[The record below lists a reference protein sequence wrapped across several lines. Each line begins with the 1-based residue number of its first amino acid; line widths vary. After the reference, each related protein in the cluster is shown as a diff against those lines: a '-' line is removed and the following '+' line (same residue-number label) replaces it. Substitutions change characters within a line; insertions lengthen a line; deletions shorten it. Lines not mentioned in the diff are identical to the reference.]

1 MRLADLCDIHSGYT
15 ARSKL
20 EPLQKGGVPAIQLS
34 DVGGED
40 AFSPNTLARYDIGNV
55 TEHHLVRGGE
65 VIFRPRGPHGI
76 AITIPEDVPEPAV
89 VILPLI
95 IIRPDRNRV
104 LPEFVAWAINQP
116 RAQHKLSLEAQGSI
130 IRTIPMR
137 ALEQLDIAV
146 PDMPTQRRIV
156 ALDALMRREKQL
168 LRRLAERRERLFST
182 ILETAVRNANQEGSI
197 R

>member
-130 IRTIPMR
+130 IRTIPVR

>member
-1 MRLADLCDIHSGYT
+1 MRLADLCDIRSGYT

-34 DVGGED
+34 DVGGDD
-40 AFSPNTLARYDIGNV
+40 AFSPNTLARYDICNV

-76 AITIPEDVPEPAV
+76 AITIPEDLPEPAV

-104 LPEFVAWAINQP
+104 LPKFVTWAINQP
-116 RAQHKLSLEAQGSI
+116 RARHKLSLEAQGSI
-130 IRTIPMR
+130 IRTIPVR

-146 PDMPTQRRIV
+146 PDIPTQRRIV
-156 ALDALMRREKQL
+156 TLDTLMRREKQL

-182 ILETAVRNANQEGSI
+182 ILEWAARNANQEGSI

>member
-20 EPLQKGGVPAIQLS
+20 EPLQEGGVPAIQLS
-34 DVGGED
+34 DVNAES

-76 AITIPEDVPEPAV
+76 AITIPEDMPEPAV
-89 VILPLI
+89 AILPLI

-116 RAQHKLSLEAQGSI
+116 RVRHALSLEAQGSI
-130 IRTIPMR
+130 IRTIPVR
-137 ALEQLDIAV
+137 ALEQLDITV
-146 PDMPTQRRIV
+146 PDKSTQRRIV
-156 ALDALMRREKQL
+156 VLDALRRQEKQL
-168 LRRLAERRERLFST
+168 LHRLAERRERLFGA
-182 ILETAVRNANQEGSI
+182 ILEGVARNANQEGSI